1 MYINE
6 DYISLGTFGLPQSA
20 FALPQS
26 AFALIWLS
34 TFTYFVDYLAIK
46 VRVGHLERSSSSEL
60 LVSFKT
66 DSLQEVTVSISE
78 GCYWVICAWLENLG
92 FATQL
97 DTVKYKSSC
106 DMQLPEV
113 TAAWVWTSYHNYHHL
128 SSSII
133 IHHKNHCHMELCM
146 CCKSS

>member
-1 MYINE
+1 M
-6 DYISLGTFGLPQSA
+6 LGTWKGLPVVSC
-20 FALPQS
+20 LC
-26 AFALIWLS
+26 LI
-34 TFTYFVDYLAIK
+34 
-46 VRVGHLERSSSSEL
+46 
-60 LVSFKT
+60 KT
-66 DSLQEVTVSISE
+66 DSVQEVTVSISE
-78 GCYWVICAWLENLG
+78 GCYWVICAWIENLG

-106 DMQLPEV
+106 DMQLPGV

-146 CCKSS
+146 CCKSSWRQRDHVFISDILQLGLLHLTLSCTFLKLFADSLQNIL